1 MVNIFFSSPSSPY
14 PSMVFT
20 DNTITVFTDF
30 LSIVSTTSPNDGL
43 ALVLAMYVVFELNF
57 PKNGRAI
64 RFLYAIMFGDTKYL
78 SNKMRSLIKEK
89 NIEIYTEQ
97 NRKICESTNLVLNSH
112 SAVTNDTQSSSQ
124 ASSNLLSAPLEDVY
138 PLHNNLKINTT
149 ITSTELDDMNR
160 KSSSNVDCQNKSEYF
175 STKIVKKKALT
186 CDSDDDSQNGINFL
200 VDTNLHVN
208 TRHKIKRKRRY

>member
-43 ALVLAMYVVFELNF
+43 ALVLA
-57 PKNGRAI
+57 I
-64 RFLYAIMFGDTKYL
+64 
-78 SNKMRSLIKEK
+78 
-89 NIEIYTEQ
+89 
-97 NRKICESTNLVLNSH
+97 H

-160 KSSSNVDCQNKSEYF
+160 KSSSNVDCQKKSEYF

>member
-1 MVNIFFSSPSSPY
+1 SPSSLY

-30 LSIVSTTSPNDGL
+30 LSIISTTSPDDGL

-57 PKNGRAI
+57 LKNGRAI
-64 RFLYAIMFGDTKYL
+64 LFLYAIMFGDTRYL

-97 NRKICESTNLVLNSH
+97 NRKICESTNLVSNSH

-124 ASSNLLSAPLEDVY
+124 ASSNLLSTPLDDVY
-138 PLHNNLKINTT
+138 LLHNNNLNINNT
-149 ITSTELDDMNR
+149 ITCTEKPDDIIR
-160 KSSSNVDCQNKSEYF
+160 KSSSNVDCQKKSEHF
-175 STKIVKKKALT
+175 SKKN
-186 CDSDDDSQNGINFL
+186 S
-200 VDTNLHVN
+200 
-208 TRHKIKRKRRY
+208 